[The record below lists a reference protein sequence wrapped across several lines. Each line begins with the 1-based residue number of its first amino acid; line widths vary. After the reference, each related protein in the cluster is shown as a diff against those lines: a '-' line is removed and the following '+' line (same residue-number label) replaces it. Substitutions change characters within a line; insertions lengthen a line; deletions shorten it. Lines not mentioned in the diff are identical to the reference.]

1 MEEIYYLI
9 HTTNNPD
16 CINWSELRTDE
27 FNIDDQFPG
36 VYLSIITKDNINKE
50 YIFPGK
56 YIIILSKNL
65 LLQQNYHINLTDYN
79 GIVSEK
85 NTFFP
90 WNLDNFISKSN
101 NLSSSET
108 RTQSEIVFHDNI
120 DMKYCCGIISIL
132 KKDTNIKINN
142 FLPKISLE
150 NEEEPDMTKQPFL
163 CYPFEDIYTGINP
176 LPKSSNKWYEMM
188 SKVCKINIDE
198 SNNTPEDIIR
208 NIKEKANELYNH
220 RDEQDINLLKQYTQ
234 STIGGKNNKTKS
246 KTKKQNKITKQNNK
260 TTKRN
265 LKRKNEI

>member
-1 MEEIYYLI
+1 MEDICYLI

-16 CINWSELRTDE
+16 CINWTELKTAE
-27 FNIDDQFPG
+27 FNTEDPVPG

-56 YIIILSKNL
+56 YIIILSKKL
-65 LLQQNYHINLTDYN
+65 LLQQNYHMNLTDYN

-101 NLSSSET
+101 HLSSIET

-132 KKDTNIKINN
+132 KKDSNIKINK
-142 FLPKISLE
+142 FLPKISIE

-163 CYPFEDIYTGINP
+163 CYPFEDIYTGINQ
-176 LPKSSNKWYEMM
+176 LPKSSNKWYKMM

-198 SNNTPEDIIR
+198 ANNTPEDIIKK
-208 NIKEKANELYNH
+208 IKDKANELYNN

-234 STIGGKNNKTKS
+234 STQSTQSTIGGKNNKTKS
-246 KTKKQNKITKQNNK
+246 KRKNRKNKKNKNK
-260 TTKRN
+260 TV
-265 LKRKNEI
+265 RKK